1 VVFSYLFYDMNKDAA
16 PRNFEKK
23 FAFKATHV
31 ISEIIKS
38 ADRDLIDKLCVID
51 NNLANSGHLYT
62 IWNTSFLPMP
72 ELELLPIQE
81 IEKDKEVDPAIEAE
95 YRAAMTQ
102 NNKVRERMSDA
113 SFYTCKILR
122 KFLTNPDTPTVAAPT
137 STPKPGSKYYVASDG
152 STFKGLYGSL
162 EIPQ

>member
-1 VVFSYLFYDMNKDAA
+1 
-16 PRNFEKK
+16 
-23 FAFKATHV
+23 
-31 ISEIIKS
+31 
-38 ADRDLIDKLCVID
+38 
-51 NNLANSGHLYT
+51 
-62 IWNTSFLPMP
+62 MP
-72 ELELLPIQE
+72 ELELLPVQE

-137 STPKPGSKYYVASDG
+137 GTPKPGSKYYVASDG
-152 STFKGLYGSL
+152 STFKGFYGSP